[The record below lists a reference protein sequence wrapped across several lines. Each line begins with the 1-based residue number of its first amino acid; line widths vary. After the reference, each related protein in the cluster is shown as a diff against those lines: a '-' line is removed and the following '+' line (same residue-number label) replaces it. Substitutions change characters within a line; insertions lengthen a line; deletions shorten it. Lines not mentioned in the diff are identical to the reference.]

1 LREARVP
8 PPEEVVPLRE
18 ARVPPPEEVV
28 PLRRG
33 VHASA

>member
-1 LREARVP
+1 LREERVP